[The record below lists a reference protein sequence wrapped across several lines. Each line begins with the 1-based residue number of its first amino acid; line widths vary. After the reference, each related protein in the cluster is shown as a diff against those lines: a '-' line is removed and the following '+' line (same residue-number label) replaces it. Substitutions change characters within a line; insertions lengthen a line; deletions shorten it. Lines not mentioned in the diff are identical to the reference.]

1 MNTEFRGMSLL
12 LKISRGAVFVGA
24 ITAAGITST
33 KPAAAHDE
41 RTFCG
46 ELSES
51 VKRANARGRYQV
63 DKFTIQEA
71 ASVDCALRVFAVR
84 KSILVKSAQMKAGW
98 VDRVTP
104 QITEMNC
111 GNASFRDAIA
121 AGWTISYKMVTA
133 DGEITTINVNSC
145 S

>member
-1 MNTEFRGMSLL
+1 MNTESRGKNLL
-12 LKISRGAVFVGA
+12 LKMSRGAVFVGA

-41 RTFCG
+41 KTFCA
-46 ELSES
+46 ELTES
-51 VKRANARGRYQV
+51 VKKANARGPYQV

-71 ASVDCALRVFAVR
+71 ASVDCGLRVFAIR
-84 KSILVKSAQMKAGW
+84 KGILVKSAQMKPGW

-104 QITEMNC
+104 QMTEMNC
-111 GNASFRDAIA
+111 GNASFREAIA